1 MKRRIL
7 SLLSAATVAAML
19 AAGCGG
25 DGEGDEAGE
34 QAKPFEPQATLT
46 AIGDTKRTAKPELVL
61 RVEAR
66 PGDANIR
73 SANLTLPAAFIV
85 DAEALSRLCSEREL
99 EVKRCAGRQPMGS
112 ARVVSP
118 AYPKPLSGP
127 VYAVTGSGGLPRL
140 AFVLRGPVEL
150 LLRGRISVR
159 GVRIQA
165 SVEDVPDTPLE
176 SFELRLSGGPNGY
189 LVLSRDICG
198 APVSG
203 DVSFVSQEDETF
215 DRRLPLQADCG
226 P

>member
-1 MKRRIL
+1 MTMWRIFHL
-7 SLLSAATVAAML
+7 FLAAIAASIV
-19 AAGCGG
+19 AAGCGDDG
-25 DGEGDEAGE
+25 DNADREAT
-34 QAKPFEPQATLT
+34 PFEPQATLT
-46 AIGDTKRTAKPELVL
+46 AIGGTERTAKPEIVL

-73 SANLTLPAAFIV
+73 SAKLTLPAAFIV
-85 DAEALSRLCSEREL
+85 DSEALSRLCSEREL

-118 AYPKPLSGP
+118 AYSKPLSGP

-150 LLRGRISVR
+150 LLRGRIAVQ
-159 GVRIQA
+159 GVRLQA
-165 SVEDVPDTPLE
+165 SVEDVPNTPLE

-189 LVLSRDICG
+189 LVLSRDVCG

-203 DVSFVSQEDETF
+203 DVSFVSQEGETL

-226 P
+226 S